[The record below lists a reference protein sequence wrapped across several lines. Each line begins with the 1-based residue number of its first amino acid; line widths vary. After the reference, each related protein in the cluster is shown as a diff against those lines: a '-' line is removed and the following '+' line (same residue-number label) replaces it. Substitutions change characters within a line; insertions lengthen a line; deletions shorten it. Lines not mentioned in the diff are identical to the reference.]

1 MSDFYKPLGKD
12 MHEEPSDKL
21 FILESEGF
29 VSAGFIVLDPEGNG
43 FFTDLKDPGVADG
56 DARSRRRTG
65 RRCHVPATGPCSV
78 DAAARGDPQAD
89 RRGAGASR

>member
-56 DARSRRRTG
+56 DPVG
-65 RRCHVPATGPCSV
+65 VPAQVLNDMISTFKHSH
-78 DAAARGDPQAD
+78 
-89 RRGAGASR
+89 SEL